1 MSSSPTMTKT
11 PKLACSSRALAVIAI
26 VFVAACHRSSAAGA
40 DGGVDAS
47 DAVGVAQCDQY
58 LADYESCIAAH
69 VPDDRKK
76 ALTEQVARNR
86 AAWRSMAADPGARP
100 GLPQACLLARET
112 ARTATRAYGCTW

>member
-1 MSSSPTMTKT
+1 MTKT
-11 PKLACSSRALAVIAI
+11 PKEACSSRTLALIAI
-26 VFVAACHRSSAAGA
+26 VFVAAACRRSSGA

-47 DAVGVAQCDQY
+47 DAVGVAECDQY

-76 ALTEQVARNR
+76 ALTEQLARNR

-112 ARTATRAYGCTW
+112 GRTATRGYGCTW